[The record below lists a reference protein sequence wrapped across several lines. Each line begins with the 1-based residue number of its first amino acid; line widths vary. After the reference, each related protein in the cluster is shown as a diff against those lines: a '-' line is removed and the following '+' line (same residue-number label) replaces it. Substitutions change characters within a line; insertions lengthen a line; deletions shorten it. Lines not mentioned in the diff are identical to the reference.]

1 MEEKTMHR
9 REAKAPREE
18 TRRRQQPVAD
28 QRADRRHGGT
38 DEDAERRLHA
48 EANEL
53 VEYVP
58 LPRAPRTTSPVPG
71 LDQYPLAHQ
80 DAVVTGGPATAA
92 TARGC
97 SYGTCCG
104 STNRSRSSTRWP
116 AAALAKTCC
125 AELGINC
132 TSLDLKSGFNA
143 VDPGAY
149 EQLGEFE
156 FIWLHPPYWRMIQ
169 WTDDPRCLGNAPTLG
184 QFLEDLRQVFANC
197 REVLVQ
203 GGRLAVLM
211 GDWRYQG
218 RYPSELPFR
227 TFQAAEEEGFELDA
241 PEIVRFSHGTTSAGR
256 CAVQFELH
264 PAPPRAM
271 PCVPKNYGGTQG
283 KVTASAEAVGWFW
296 Q

>member
-9 REAKAPREE
+9 REAKAPTEE
-18 TRRRQQPVAD
+18 TRRRQQPSAD

-71 LDQYPLAHQ
+71 LISIHGAPGRGRYGRSGYRGNCSGLLIRDLLRFYQPQSVLDPMA
-80 DAVVTGGPATAA
+80 GG
-92 TARGC
+92 
-97 SYGTCCG
+97 GTCQDV
-104 STNRSRSSTRWP
+104 
-116 AAALAKTCC
+116 C

-218 RYPSELPFR
+218 RYQALPFR

-256 CAVQFELH
+256 AQYSSSFIPRLHELCLVF
-264 PAPPRAM
+264 R
-271 PCVPKNYGGTQG
+271 KITEER
-283 KVTASAEAVGWFW
+283 KEK
-296 Q
+296 